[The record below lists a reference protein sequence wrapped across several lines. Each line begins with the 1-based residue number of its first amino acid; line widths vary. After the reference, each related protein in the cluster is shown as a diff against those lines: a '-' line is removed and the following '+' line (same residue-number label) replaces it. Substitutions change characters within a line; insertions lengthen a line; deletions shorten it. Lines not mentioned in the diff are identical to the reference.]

1 MNETEHSEQ
10 SRQSPSGIPLQA
22 VTMAIPIVIFC
33 IAALAIALTGAVQMG
48 LSDRETASLIL
59 ALYGIPGV
67 LGLVLTLMY
76 RLPLLMAWNTSSIIF
91 LASLTGESSY
101 AEMIGATM
109 VAGLLLFLLGL
120 LGLSTRVTA
129 YIPAPIVYGLLAGL
143 IMPYVV
149 AAFTESG
156 RDVALI
162 GITVLVFFVGRRVL
176 PPQISP
182 LLPAMVAGLTI
193 AAITGQLHAPTATFA
208 LPVPV
213 ITTPSFSFQ
222 AILTIT
228 PFMFVM
234 MTMQGML
241 PATIYLRSQGYR
253 PPDRVLFTTSGGA
266 TTLGSLLGPVPVGLA
281 SLLTPFTAGPEAGP
295 HHQRHWSVYASA
307 PVLVLIALA
316 ATLAADIPNM
326 IPLTLLLTIAGLGL
340 SSVLGQA
347 LVAVTGGPIRLGPL
361 FTFVVASSEMTMLG
375 FGPVFWAL
383 VIGMGITLLLEG
395 EALNELRAAE

>member
-1 MNETEHSEQ
+1 MENRDPPGATTPPVA
-10 SRQSPSGIPLQA
+10 RIPLQA
-22 VTMAIPIVIFC
+22 ITMAIPIVIFC

-67 LGLVLTLMY
+67 LGFGLTLVF
-76 RLPLLMAWNTSSIIF
+76 RQPLLMAWNTSSIIF
-91 LASLTGESSY
+91 LASLTGEFSY

-109 VAGLLLFLLGL
+109 VAGALLLLVGV

-129 YIPAPIVYGLLAGL
+129 FIPAPIVYGLLAGL
-143 IMPYVV
+143 MMPYVV

-162 GITVLVFFVGRRVL
+162 GMTVCTYFASRRL
-176 PPQISP
+176 LKPQISP
-182 LLPAMVAGLTI
+182 LLPAMIAGIGI
-193 AAITGQLHAPTATFA
+193 AALTGQLHSPTTSLTLP
-208 LPVPV
+208 LPVV
-213 ITTPSFSFQ
+213 TTPSFSIQ

-228 PFMFVM
+228 PFMFIM
-234 MTMQGML
+234 SAMQGIL
-241 PATIYLRSQGYR
+241 PATIYLRSQGFQ
-253 PPDRVLFTTSGGA
+253 PPDKVIFTTSGAA
-266 TTLGSLLGPVPVGLA
+266 TTLGSFLGPVPAGMA
-281 SLLTPFTAGPEAGP
+281 SLLTPFSAGPEAGP

-340 SSVLGQA
+340 SGILGQA
-347 LVAVTGGPIRLGPL
+347 LVAVTRGPIRHGPL
-361 FTFVVASSEMTMLG
+361 FTFVVASSEMTLLG

-383 VIGMGITLLLEG
+383 VVGMGVTLLLET
-395 EALNELRAAE
+395 EALADLRAGT

>member
-1 MNETEHSEQ
+1 MESKEHQGEITPPV
-10 SRQSPSGIPLQA
+10 SRIPLQA
-22 VTMAIPIVIFC
+22 LTMAIPIIIFC
-33 IAALAIALTGAVQMG
+33 IAALAIALTGAVQLG

-67 LGLVLTLMY
+67 LGLVLTLVY

-91 LASLTGESSY
+91 LASLTGEFSY

-109 VAGLLLFLLGL
+109 VAGLLLLLLGL

-129 YIPAPIVYGLLAGL
+129 FIPSPIVYGLLAGL

-176 PPQISP
+176 PPQVSP
-182 LLPAMVAGLTI
+182 LLPTMAAGFVM
-193 AAITGQLHAPTATFA
+193 AAITGQLHAPSASLT

-213 ITTPSFSFQ
+213 VTTPDFSFQ

-234 MTMQGML
+234 TSMQGML

-253 PPDRVLFTTSGGA
+253 PPDRILFTTSGGA
-266 TTLGSLLGPVPVGLA
+266 TTLGSLLGPVPLGMA

-340 SSVLGQA
+340 SGILGQA
-347 LVAVTGGPIRLGPL
+347 LVAVTRGPIRLGPL
-361 FTFVVASSEMTMLG
+361 FTFVVASSEMNMLG

-395 EALNELRAAE
+395 EALNELRASE

>member
-59 ALYGIPGV
+59 ALYGIPGL

-91 LASLTGESSY
+91 LASLTGEFSY

-129 YIPAPIVYGLLAGL
+129 FIPAPIIYGLLAGL

-295 HHQRHWSVYASA
+295 HHQRYWSVYASA

-340 SSVLGQA
+340 SGVLGQA
-347 LVAVTGGPIRLGPL
+347 LVAVTRGPIRLGPL